1 MIHLIAR
8 AAGGGGKGNII
19 LLVEA
24 GERYKSVVDLTS
36 FMQLVPSRCKIYK
49 IYKRGYIIRGLS
61 CR

>member
-36 FMQLVPSRCKIYK
+36 FMQLVPFKV
-49 IYKRGYIIRGLS
+49 
-61 CR
+61 

>member
-24 GERYKSVVDLTS
+24 GERHKSVVDLTS
-36 FMQLVPSRCKIYK
+36 FMQLSSVQGVRSIRST
-49 IYKRGYIIRGLS
+49 REGIIRGLS
-61 CR
+61 CW